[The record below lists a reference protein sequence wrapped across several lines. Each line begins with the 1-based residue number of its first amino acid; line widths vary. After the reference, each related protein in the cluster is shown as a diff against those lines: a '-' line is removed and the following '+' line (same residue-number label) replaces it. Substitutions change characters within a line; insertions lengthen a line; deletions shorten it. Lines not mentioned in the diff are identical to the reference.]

1 MSGYQCGRCDKKIP
15 EGGLYYVFT
24 IQSVSGFDGIVDIHS
39 DKNIPTASFQIE
51 RTSAFDLERD
61 VFWEHKVVVCAP
73 CRETLVSLFMSEL
86 MSHTDTK
93 TRSTDHNIH

>member
-24 IQSVSGFDGIVDIHS
+24 IQSISGFDGIVEINE
-39 DKNIPTASFQIE
+39 DKNISRASFQIE
-51 RTSAFDLERD
+51 QTSAHDLERD

-73 CRETLVSLFMSEL
+73 CRETLVSLFISEL
-86 MSHTDTK
+86 MSQHDTEVKFTD
-93 TRSTDHNIH
+93 RNIH

>member
-24 IQSVSGFDGIVDIHS
+24 IQSVSGFDGIVDINEDS
-39 DKNIPTASFQIE
+39 DISCASFRIE
-51 RTSAFDLERD
+51 RTSALDLERD

-86 MSHTDTK
+86 MSQNDPEIKTTD
-93 TRSTDHNIH
+93 RNIH